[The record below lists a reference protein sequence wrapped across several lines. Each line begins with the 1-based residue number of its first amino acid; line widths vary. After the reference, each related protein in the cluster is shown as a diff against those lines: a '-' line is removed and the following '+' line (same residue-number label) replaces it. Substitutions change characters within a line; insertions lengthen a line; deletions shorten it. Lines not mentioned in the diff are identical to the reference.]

1 MSTTDEPRWL
11 TPEEMRTWLPLVGL
25 VVQLPQALDRQL
37 RLDAGISHVYYQI
50 MAMLSAA
57 RDRRLSMSS
66 LARDTGTSLSRLSHA
81 ITSLEKRGWVSRC
94 VSDTDARVQVA
105 ILTDEGQQL
114 LDLIAPAHVEEV
126 RRVVFD
132 RLTPEEVGV
141 LGRITTKLLHGLTES
156 T

>member
-11 TPEEMRTWLPLVGL
+11 TPEEMATWLPLVGL
-25 VVQLPQALDRQL
+25 VIQLPQALDRQL
-37 RLDAGISHVYYQI
+37 RVDAGISHVYYQI
-50 MAMLSAA
+50 LAMLSAT
-57 RDRRLSMSS
+57 RERRLPMSS

-132 RLTPEEVGV
+132 RLTPDEVEV
-141 LGRITTKLLHGLTES
+141 LGRITTRLLGGLTDR

>member
-25 VVQLPQALDRQL
+25 VIQLPQALDRQL
-37 RLDAGISHVYYQI
+37 RVDAGISHVYYQI
-50 MAMLSAA
+50 LAMLSGAQE
-57 RDRRLSMSS
+57 RRLPMSS

-81 ITSLEKRGWVSRC
+81 VTSLEKRGWVSRC

-132 RLTPEEVGV
+132 RLTPDEVEV
-141 LGRITTKLLHGLTES
+141 LGRISTRLLGGLTHQP
-156 T
+156 

>member
-11 TPEEMRTWLPLVGL
+11 TPEEMATWLPLVGL
-25 VVQLPQALDRQL
+25 VTHLPQALDRQL
-37 RLDAGISHVYYQI
+37 RVDAGISHVYYQI
-50 MAMLSAA
+50 LAMLSAA
-57 RDRRLSMSS
+57 EERRLPMSS
-66 LARDTGTSLSRLSHA
+66 LARNAGTSLSRLSHA
-81 ITSLEKRGWVSRC
+81 VTSLEKRGWVSRC

-132 RLTPEEVGV
+132 RLTPDEVEV
-141 LGRITTKLLHGLTES
+141 LGRIATRMLGGLTDR